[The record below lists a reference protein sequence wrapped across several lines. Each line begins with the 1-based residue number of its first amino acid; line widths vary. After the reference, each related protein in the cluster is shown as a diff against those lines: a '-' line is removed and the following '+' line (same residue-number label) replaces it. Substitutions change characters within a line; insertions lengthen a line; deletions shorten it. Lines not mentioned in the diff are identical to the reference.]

1 MLSVS
6 CPLRISSSGS
16 ATIPLVTYTPVLT
29 AIANIIIGD
38 IGADNGLD
46 NFLVQ
51 DTGRLEYA
59 ICGEQMATLEDALNT
74 ARAGE
79 VTVTKSAWKYVNQDL
94 YPFSEPRKNCFIL
107 KSAEPNICA
116 DLPLMR
122 RVRNEK
128 LFSAPMES
136 NPHYYK
142 YVLVPICIPTA
153 IVQFSHRPSSST
165 YACVSLLDHSLY
177 RLDT

>member
-1 MLSVS
+1 MSSYCSS
-6 CPLRISSSGS
+6 CITVVMPL
-16 ATIPLVTYTPVLT
+16 
-29 AIANIIIGD
+29 ANIIIGD
-38 IGADNGLD
+38 IGAENGLD
-46 NFLVQ
+46 NFLIQ

-107 KSAEPNICA
+107 KSAEPNIGA

-142 YVLVPICIPTA
+142 YVLVLSAHPQVQR
-153 IVQFSHRPSSST
+153 IVSFLPPSSSI
-165 YACVSLLDHSLY
+165 YDDICYPRSLSH
-177 RLDT
+177 T